1 MSEIIPTILTKDPID
16 LQRKLKNL
24 EGITSRVQ
32 IDVIDGVFVPNKTFD
47 LVALKDFDH
56 FLKTELHLMVK
67 EPVDWINRSLDVLA
81 DRITAQVEMMA
92 DIKTFLEEVAASGLE
107 VGLALDL
114 ETPVEKIP
122 ADFYPLLD
130 QVLLLAVKAGYSG
143 QEFNSAVLE
152 KIKKVRSIV
161 GDLVEIGI
169 DGGLNEENI
178 LKCKEAGASA
188 FYVGKTFWEAKDLG
202 ERYRELME
210 LIR

>member
-16 LQRKLKNL
+16 LQRKLKSL